1 MEKQTTSTVRCACRP
16 VRDGMNLNQVTGM
29 DPTGCPV
36 HGLTLAEL
44 EQRLI
49 EAGELSKDPDGMACG
64 GMGE

>member
-1 MEKQTTSTVRCACRP
+1 MDTPKCSCRP
-16 VRDGMNLNQVTGM
+16 VCDGMNPNKVTGM
-29 DPTGCPV
+29 NPNGCPV
-36 HGLTLAEL
+36 HGLTLAEM